1 MREIFG
7 CSYAAQLDRLVEQL
21 EEDEAVAEADTLLL
35 TVPNRLGVDY
45 NALVIQAILKHVALP
60 VVWR

>member
-1 MREIFG
+1 MQPSWIG
-7 CSYAAQLDRLVEQL
+7 SWSNSK
-21 EEDEAVAEADTLLL
+21 EDEAVAEADTLLL

-45 NALVIQAILKHVALP
+45 NALVIQAILKHFALP